1 MSLKSLNNIFKG
13 DKVIWM
19 VFLILCMIS
28 IVEVYSA
35 SSTLS
40 YKGGNYWAPLV
51 KHSGML
57 FIGFILMIVVMNIK
71 CRYFKIAT
79 LPALVG
85 SFLLLIVVLLTGGVT
100 NGASRWI
107 EVMGIQF
114 QPSEFGKGALVLA
127 VAQILSAMQTET
139 GAAKKA
145 FKYILILS
153 AFIILPI
160 SFENLSTALLA
171 SLTVLLMMIVG
182 RVSSK
187 QIGKLL
193 GVGALMVVFA
203 LVLVMVVGH
212 DKEENTTKQNLTEQT
227 ASSEEET
234 ESSYIGKIFHRA
246 DTWKARI
253 NKFLDNKYVAPKD
266 YDLDKDGQVGHANI
280 AIASSNVIGKGPGN
294 SNERDFLSQAFSDF
308 IYAIIIEEMGIG
320 GAIFVAFLYIVIL
333 MRAGKIAS
341 RCENSF
347 PAFLSMGIAFL
358 LVTQA
363 LFNMAVA
370 VGLAPVTGQPLP
382 LISKGGTSTIINC
395 VYIGMLLSIS
405 RFAKKKDRGA
415 PIEVKPIKAQTK

>member
-1 MSLKSLNNIFKG
+1 
-13 DKVIWM
+13 
-19 VFLILCMIS
+19 MIS

-40 YKGGNYWAPLV
+40 YKGGNYWAPLL
-51 KHSGML
+51 KHGGML
-57 FIGFILMIVVMNIK
+57 FIGFIVMIVVMNIK

-79 LPALVG
+79 LPALVL
-85 SFLLLIVVLLTGGVT
+85 SVLMLIGVLLTGGVT

-114 QPSEFGKGALVLA
+114 QPSELGKGALVLA

-145 FKYILILS
+145 FKYILFLS
-153 AFIILPI
+153 AAIIIPI

-171 SLTVLLMMIVG
+171 SLTVLLMMFVG
-182 RVSSK
+182 RVPLK

-193 GVGALMVVFA
+193 GVGALTVVFA
-203 LVLVMVVGH
+203 LALVMAVGT
-212 DKEENTTKQNLTEQT
+212 DEEKNAPKQNLTEQT
-227 ASSEEET
+227 TLVEEET
-234 ESSYIGKIFHRA
+234 EENFIGKLFHRA

-253 NKFLDNKYVAPKD
+253 NRFLNNEYVAPKD
-266 YDLDKDGQVGHANI
+266 YDLDKDGQIGHANI
-280 AIASSNVIGKGPGN
+280 AIASSNILGKGPGN

-308 IYAIIIEEMGIG
+308 IYAIIIEEMGII
-320 GAIFVAFLYIVIL
+320 GAFFVAFLYIVIL
-333 MRAGKIAS
+333 MRSGQIAG

-347 PAFLSMGIAFL
+347 PAFLAMGIAFL

-395 VYIGMLLSIS
+395 LYIGMLLSIS
-405 RFAKKKDRGA
+405 RFAKKRDNDTATVRKVVGA
-415 PIEVKPIKAQTK
+415 

>member
-19 VFLILCMIS
+19 VFFLLCMIS

-40 YKGGNYWAPLV
+40 YKGGNYWAPLL
-51 KHSGML
+51 KHGGML
-57 FIGFILMIVVMNIK
+57 FIGFIVMIVVMNIK

-79 LPALVG
+79 LPALVL
-85 SFLLLIVVLLTGGVT
+85 SVLMLIGVLLTGGVT

-114 QPSEFGKGALVLA
+114 QPSELGKGALVLA
-127 VAQILSAMQTET
+127 VAQILSAMQTEA

-145 FKYILILS
+145 FKYILFLS
-153 AFIILPI
+153 AAIIIPI

-171 SLTVLLMMIVG
+171 SLTVLLMMFVG
-182 RVSSK
+182 RVPLK

-193 GVGALMVVFA
+193 GVGALTVVFA
-203 LVLVMVVGH
+203 LALVMAVGT
-212 DKEENTTKQNLTEQT
+212 DEEKNAPKQTLTEQT
-227 ASSEEET
+227 TLVEEET
-234 ESSYIGKIFHRA
+234 EENFIGKLFHRA

-253 NKFLDNKYVAPKD
+253 NRFLNNEYVAPKD
-266 YDLDKDGQVGHANI
+266 YDLDKDGQIGHANI
-280 AIASSNVIGKGPGN
+280 AIASSNILGKGPGN

-308 IYAIIIEEMGIG
+308 IYAIIIEEIGII
-320 GAIFVAFLYIVIL
+320 GAFFVAFLYIVIL
-333 MRAGKIAS
+333 MRSGQIAG

-347 PAFLSMGIAFL
+347 PAFLAMGIAFL

-395 VYIGMLLSIS
+395 LYIGMLLSIS
-405 RFAKKKDRGA
+405 RFAKKRDNDTATVRKAVGA
-415 PIEVKPIKAQTK
+415 

>member
-1 MSLKSLNNIFKG
+1 
-13 DKVIWM
+13 
-19 VFLILCMIS
+19 MIS

-40 YKGGNYWAPLV
+40 YKGGNYWAPLL
-51 KHSGML
+51 KHGGML
-57 FIGFILMIVVMNIK
+57 FIGFIVMIVVMNIK

-79 LPALVG
+79 LPALVL
-85 SFLLLIVVLLTGGVT
+85 SVLMLIGVLLTGGVT

-114 QPSEFGKGALVLA
+114 QPSELGKGALVLA
-127 VAQILSAMQTET
+127 VAQILSAMQTEA

-145 FKYILILS
+145 FKYILFLS
-153 AFIILPI
+153 AAIIIPI

-171 SLTVLLMMIVG
+171 SLTVLLMMFVG
-182 RVSSK
+182 RVPLK

-193 GVGALMVVFA
+193 GVGALTVVFA
-203 LVLVMVVGH
+203 LALVMAVGT
-212 DKEENTTKQNLTEQT
+212 DEEKNAPKQTLTEQT
-227 ASSEEET
+227 TLVEEET
-234 ESSYIGKIFHRA
+234 EENFIGKLFHRA

-253 NKFLDNKYVAPKD
+253 NRFLNNEYVAPKD
-266 YDLDKDGQVGHANI
+266 YDLDKDGQIGHANI
-280 AIASSNVIGKGPGN
+280 AIASSNILGKGPGN

-308 IYAIIIEEMGIG
+308 IYAIIIEEMGII
-320 GAIFVAFLYIVIL
+320 GAFFVAFLYIVIL
-333 MRAGKIAS
+333 MRSGQIAG

-347 PAFLSMGIAFL
+347 PAFLAMGIAFL

-395 VYIGMLLSIS
+395 LYIGMLLSIS
-405 RFAKKKDRGA
+405 RFAKKRDNDTATVRKTVGA
-415 PIEVKPIKAQTK
+415 

>member
-19 VFLILCMIS
+19 VFFLLCMIS

-40 YKGGNYWAPLV
+40 YKGGNYWAPLL
-51 KHSGML
+51 KHGGML
-57 FIGFILMIVVMNIK
+57 FIGFIVMIVVMNIK

-79 LPALVG
+79 LPALVL
-85 SFLLLIVVLLTGGVT
+85 SVLMLIGVLLTGGVT

-114 QPSEFGKGALVLA
+114 QPSELGKGALVLA
-127 VAQILSAMQTET
+127 VAQILSAMQTEA

-145 FKYILILS
+145 FKYILFLS
-153 AFIILPI
+153 AAIIIPI

-171 SLTVLLMMIVG
+171 SLTVLLMMFVG
-182 RVSSK
+182 RVPLK

-193 GVGALMVVFA
+193 GVGALTVVFA
-203 LVLVMVVGH
+203 LALVMAVGT
-212 DKEENTTKQNLTEQT
+212 DEEKNAPKQTLTEQT
-227 ASSEEET
+227 TLVEEESEENF
-234 ESSYIGKIFHRA
+234 IGKLFHRA

-253 NKFLDNKYVAPKD
+253 NRFLNNEYVAPKD
-266 YDLDKDGQVGHANI
+266 YDLDKDGQIGHANI
-280 AIASSNVIGKGPGN
+280 AIASSNILGKGPGN

-308 IYAIIIEEMGIG
+308 IYAIIIEEMGII
-320 GAIFVAFLYIVIL
+320 GAFFVAFLYIVIL
-333 MRAGKIAS
+333 MRSGQIAG

-347 PAFLSMGIAFL
+347 PAFLAMGIAFL

-395 VYIGMLLSIS
+395 LYIGMLLSIS
-405 RFAKKKDRGA
+405 RFAKKRDNDTATVRKAVGA
-415 PIEVKPIKAQTK
+415 

>member
-19 VFLILCMIS
+19 VFFLLCMIS

-40 YKGGNYWAPLV
+40 YKGGNYWAPLL
-51 KHSGML
+51 KHGGML
-57 FIGFILMIVVMNIK
+57 FIGFIVMIVVMNIK

-79 LPALVG
+79 LPALVL
-85 SFLLLIVVLLTGGVT
+85 SVLMLIGVLLTGGVT

-114 QPSEFGKGALVLA
+114 QPSELGKGALVLA
-127 VAQILSAMQTET
+127 VAQILSAMQTEA

-145 FKYILILS
+145 FKYILFLS
-153 AFIILPI
+153 AAIIIPI

-171 SLTVLLMMIVG
+171 SLTVLLMMFVG
-182 RVSSK
+182 RVPLK

-193 GVGALMVVFA
+193 GVGALTVVFA
-203 LVLVMVVGH
+203 LALVMAVGT
-212 DKEENTTKQNLTEQT
+212 DEEKNAPKQNLTEQT
-227 ASSEEET
+227 TLVEEET
-234 ESSYIGKIFHRA
+234 EENFIGKLFHRA

-253 NKFLDNKYVAPKD
+253 NRFLNKEYVAPKD
-266 YDLDKDGQVGHANI
+266 YDLDKDGQIGHANI
-280 AIASSNVIGKGPGN
+280 AIASSNILGKGPGN

-308 IYAIIIEEMGIG
+308 IYAIIIEEMGII
-320 GAIFVAFLYIVIL
+320 GAFFVAFLYIVIL
-333 MRAGKIAS
+333 MRSGQIAG

-347 PAFLSMGIAFL
+347 PAFLAMGIAFL

-395 VYIGMLLSIS
+395 LYIGMLLSIS
-405 RFAKKKDRGA
+405 RFAKKRDNDTATVRKTVGA
-415 PIEVKPIKAQTK
+415 

>member
-19 VFLILCMIS
+19 VFFLLCMIS

-40 YKGGNYWAPLV
+40 YKGGNYWAPLL
-51 KHSGML
+51 KHGGML
-57 FIGFILMIVVMNIK
+57 FIGFIVMIVVMNIK

-79 LPALVG
+79 LPALVL
-85 SFLLLIVVLLTGGVT
+85 SVLMLIGVLLTGGVT

-114 QPSEFGKGALVLA
+114 QPSELGKGALVLA

-145 FKYILILS
+145 FKYILFLS
-153 AFIILPI
+153 ATIIIPI

-171 SLTVLLMMIVG
+171 SLTVLLMMFVG
-182 RVSSK
+182 RVPLK

-193 GVGALMVVFA
+193 GVGALTVVFA
-203 LVLVMVVGH
+203 LALVMAVGT
-212 DKEENTTKQNLTEQT
+212 DEEKNAPKQNLTEQT
-227 ASSEEET
+227 TLVEEET
-234 ESSYIGKIFHRA
+234 EENFIGKLFHRA

-253 NKFLDNKYVAPKD
+253 NRFLNNEYVAPKD
-266 YDLDKDGQVGHANI
+266 YDLDKDGQIGHANI
-280 AIASSNVIGKGPGN
+280 AIASSNILGKGPGN

-308 IYAIIIEEMGIG
+308 IYAIIIEEMGII
-320 GAIFVAFLYIVIL
+320 GAFFVAFLYIVIL
-333 MRAGKIAS
+333 MRSGQIAG

-347 PAFLSMGIAFL
+347 PAFLAMGIAFL

-395 VYIGMLLSIS
+395 LYIGMLLSIS
-405 RFAKKKDRGA
+405 RFAKKRDSDTATVRKAVGA
-415 PIEVKPIKAQTK
+415 

>member
-19 VFLILCMIS
+19 VFFLLCMIS

-40 YKGGNYWAPLV
+40 YKGGNYWAPLL
-51 KHSGML
+51 KHGGML
-57 FIGFILMIVVMNIK
+57 FIGFIVMIVVMNIK

-79 LPALVG
+79 LPALVL
-85 SFLLLIVVLLTGGVT
+85 SMLMLIGVLLTGGVT

-114 QPSEFGKGALVLA
+114 QPSELGKGALVLA
-127 VAQILSAMQTET
+127 VAQILSAMQTEA

-145 FKYILILS
+145 FKYILFLS
-153 AFIILPI
+153 AAIIIPI

-171 SLTVLLMMIVG
+171 SLTVLLMMFVG
-182 RVSSK
+182 RVPLK

-193 GVGALMVVFA
+193 GVGALTVVFA
-203 LVLVMVVGH
+203 LALVMAVGT
-212 DKEENTTKQNLTEQT
+212 DEEKNAPKQNLTEQT
-227 ASSEEET
+227 TLVEEET
-234 ESSYIGKIFHRA
+234 EENFIGKLFHRA

-253 NKFLDNKYVAPKD
+253 NRFLNNEYVAPKD
-266 YDLDKDGQVGHANI
+266 YDLDKDGQIGHANI
-280 AIASSNVIGKGPGN
+280 AIASSNILGKGPGN

-308 IYAIIIEEMGIG
+308 IYAIIIEEMGII
-320 GAIFVAFLYIVIL
+320 GAFFVAFLYIVIL
-333 MRAGKIAS
+333 MRSGQIAG

-347 PAFLSMGIAFL
+347 PAFLAMGIAFL

-395 VYIGMLLSIS
+395 LYIGMLLSIS
-405 RFAKKKDRGA
+405 RFAKKRDNDTATVRKTVGA
-415 PIEVKPIKAQTK
+415 

>member
-19 VFLILCMIS
+19 VFFLLCMIS

-40 YKGGNYWAPLV
+40 YKGGNYWAPLL
-51 KHSGML
+51 KHGGML
-57 FIGFILMIVVMNIK
+57 FIGFIVMIVVMNIK

-79 LPALVG
+79 LPALVL
-85 SFLLLIVVLLTGGVT
+85 SVLMLIGVLLTGGVT

-114 QPSEFGKGALVLA
+114 QPSELGKGALVLA

-145 FKYILILS
+145 FKYILFLS
-153 AFIILPI
+153 ATIIIPI

-171 SLTVLLMMIVG
+171 SLTVLLMMFVG
-182 RVSSK
+182 RVPLK

-193 GVGALMVVFA
+193 GVGALTVVFA
-203 LVLVMVVGH
+203 LALVMAVGT
-212 DKEENTTKQNLTEQT
+212 DEEKNAPKQNLTEQT
-227 ASSEEET
+227 TLVEEET
-234 ESSYIGKIFHRA
+234 EENFVGKLFHRA

-253 NKFLDNKYVAPKD
+253 NRFLNNEYVAPKD
-266 YDLDKDGQVGHANI
+266 YDLDKDGQIGHANI
-280 AIASSNVIGKGPGN
+280 AIASSNILGKGPGN

-308 IYAIIIEEMGIG
+308 IYAIIIEEMGII
-320 GAIFVAFLYIVIL
+320 GAFFVAFLYIVIL
-333 MRAGKIAS
+333 MRSGQIAG

-347 PAFLSMGIAFL
+347 PAFLAMGIAFL

-395 VYIGMLLSIS
+395 LYIGMLLSIS
-405 RFAKKKDRGA
+405 RFAKKRDNDTATVRKVVGA
-415 PIEVKPIKAQTK
+415 

>member
-19 VFLILCMIS
+19 VFFLLCMIS

-40 YKGGNYWAPLV
+40 YKGGNYWAPLL
-51 KHSGML
+51 KHGGML
-57 FIGFILMIVVMNIK
+57 FIGFIVMIVVMNIK

-79 LPALVG
+79 LPALVL
-85 SFLLLIVVLLTGGVT
+85 SVLMLIGVLLTGGVT

-114 QPSEFGKGALVLA
+114 QPSELGKGALVLA
-127 VAQILSAMQTET
+127 VAQILSAMQTEA

-145 FKYILILS
+145 FKYILFLS
-153 AFIILPI
+153 AAIIIPI

-171 SLTVLLMMIVG
+171 SLTVLLMMFVG
-182 RVSSK
+182 RVPLK

-193 GVGALMVVFA
+193 GVGALTVVFA
-203 LVLVMVVGH
+203 LALVMAVGT
-212 DKEENTTKQNLTEQT
+212 DEEKNAPKQTLTEQT
-227 ASSEEET
+227 TLVEEET
-234 ESSYIGKIFHRA
+234 EENFIGKLFHRA

-253 NKFLDNKYVAPKD
+253 NRFLNNEYVAPKD
-266 YDLDKDGQVGHANI
+266 YDLDKDGQIGHANI
-280 AIASSNVIGKGPGN
+280 AIASSNILGKGPGN

-308 IYAIIIEEMGIG
+308 IYAIIIEEMGII
-320 GAIFVAFLYIVIL
+320 GAFFVAFLYIVIL
-333 MRAGKIAS
+333 MRSGQIAG

-347 PAFLSMGIAFL
+347 PAFLAMGIAFL

-395 VYIGMLLSIS
+395 LYIGMLLSIS
-405 RFAKKKDRGA
+405 RFAKKRDNDMATVKKAVGA
-415 PIEVKPIKAQTK
+415 

>member
-19 VFLILCMIS
+19 VFFLLCMIS

-40 YKGGNYWAPLV
+40 YKGGNYWAPLL
-51 KHSGML
+51 KHGGML
-57 FIGFILMIVVMNIK
+57 FVGFIVMIVVMNIK

-79 LPALVG
+79 LPALVL
-85 SFLLLIVVLLTGGVT
+85 SVLMLIGVLLTGGVT

-114 QPSEFGKGALVLA
+114 QPSELGKGALVLA
-127 VAQILSAMQTET
+127 VAQILSAMQTEA

-145 FKYILILS
+145 FKYILFLS
-153 AFIILPI
+153 AAIIIPI

-171 SLTVLLMMIVG
+171 SLTVLLMMFVG
-182 RVSSK
+182 RVPLK

-193 GVGALMVVFA
+193 GVGALTVVFA
-203 LVLVMVVGH
+203 LALVMAVGT
-212 DKEENTTKQNLTEQT
+212 DEEKNAPKQNLTEQT
-227 ASSEEET
+227 TLVEEET
-234 ESSYIGKIFHRA
+234 EENFVGKLFHRA

-253 NKFLDNKYVAPKD
+253 NRFLNNEYVAPKD
-266 YDLDKDGQVGHANI
+266 YDLDKDGQIGHANI
-280 AIASSNVIGKGPGN
+280 AIASSNILGKGPGN

-308 IYAIIIEEMGIG
+308 IYAIIIEEMGII
-320 GAIFVAFLYIVIL
+320 GAFFVAFLYIVIL
-333 MRAGKIAS
+333 MRSGQIAG

-347 PAFLSMGIAFL
+347 PAFLAMGIAFL

-395 VYIGMLLSIS
+395 LYIGMLLSIS
-405 RFAKKKDRGA
+405 RFAKKRDNDTATVRKAVGA
-415 PIEVKPIKAQTK
+415 

>member
-19 VFLILCMIS
+19 VFFLLCMIS

-40 YKGGNYWAPLV
+40 YKGGNYWAPLL
-51 KHSGML
+51 KHGGML
-57 FIGFILMIVVMNIK
+57 FIGFIVMIVVMNIK

-79 LPALVG
+79 LPALVL
-85 SFLLLIVVLLTGGVT
+85 SVLMLIGVLLTGGVT

-114 QPSEFGKGALVLA
+114 QPSELGKGALVLA
-127 VAQILSAMQTET
+127 VAQILSAMQTEA

-145 FKYILILS
+145 FKYILFLS
-153 AFIILPI
+153 AAIIIPI

-171 SLTVLLMMIVG
+171 SLTVLLMMFVG
-182 RVSSK
+182 RVPLK

-193 GVGALMVVFA
+193 GVGALTVVFA
-203 LVLVMVVGH
+203 LALVMAVGT
-212 DKEENTTKQNLTEQT
+212 DEEKNAPKQNLTEQT
-227 ASSEEET
+227 TLVEEET
-234 ESSYIGKIFHRA
+234 EENFVGKLFHRA

-253 NKFLDNKYVAPKD
+253 NRFLNNEYVAPKD
-266 YDLDKDGQVGHANI
+266 YDLDKDGQIGHANI
-280 AIASSNVIGKGPGN
+280 AIASSNILGKGPGN

-308 IYAIIIEEMGIG
+308 IYAIIIEEMGII
-320 GAIFVAFLYIVIL
+320 GAFFVAFLYIVIL
-333 MRAGKIAS
+333 MRSGQIAG

-347 PAFLSMGIAFL
+347 PAFLAMGIAFL

-395 VYIGMLLSIS
+395 LYIGMLLSIS
-405 RFAKKKDRGA
+405 RFAKKRDNDTATVKKAVGA
-415 PIEVKPIKAQTK
+415 

>member
-19 VFLILCMIS
+19 VFFLLCMIS

-40 YKGGNYWAPLV
+40 YKGGNYWAPLL
-51 KHSGML
+51 KHGGML
-57 FIGFILMIVVMNIK
+57 FIGFIVMIVVMNIK

-79 LPALVG
+79 LPALVL
-85 SFLLLIVVLLTGGVT
+85 SMLMLIGVLLTGGVT

-114 QPSEFGKGALVLA
+114 QPSELGKGALVLA

-145 FKYILILS
+145 FKYILFLS
-153 AFIILPI
+153 AAIIIPI

-171 SLTVLLMMIVG
+171 SLTVLLMMFVG
-182 RVSSK
+182 RVPLK

-193 GVGALMVVFA
+193 GVGALTVVFA
-203 LVLVMVVGH
+203 LALVMAVGT
-212 DKEENTTKQNLTEQT
+212 DEEKNAPKQNLTEQT
-227 ASSEEET
+227 TLVEEET
-234 ESSYIGKIFHRA
+234 EENFVGKLFHRA

-253 NKFLDNKYVAPKD
+253 NRFLNNEYVAPKD
-266 YDLDKDGQVGHANI
+266 YDLDKDGQIGHANI
-280 AIASSNVIGKGPGN
+280 AIASSNILGKGPGN

-308 IYAIIIEEMGIG
+308 IYAIIIEEMGII
-320 GAIFVAFLYIVIL
+320 GAFFVAFLYIVIL
-333 MRAGKIAS
+333 MRSGQIAG

-347 PAFLSMGIAFL
+347 PAFLAMGIAFL

-395 VYIGMLLSIS
+395 LYIGMLLSIS
-405 RFAKKKDRGA
+405 RFAKKRDNDMATVKKAVGA
-415 PIEVKPIKAQTK
+415 

>member
-19 VFLILCMIS
+19 VFFLLCMIS

-40 YKGGNYWAPLV
+40 YKGGNYWAPLL
-51 KHSGML
+51 KHGGML
-57 FIGFILMIVVMNIK
+57 FIGFIVMIVVMNIK

-79 LPALVG
+79 LPALVL
-85 SFLLLIVVLLTGGVT
+85 SVLMLIGVLLTGGVT

-114 QPSEFGKGALVLA
+114 QPSELGKGALVLA
-127 VAQILSAMQTET
+127 VAQILSAMQTEA

-145 FKYILILS
+145 FKYILFLS
-153 AFIILPI
+153 AAIIIPI

-171 SLTVLLMMIVG
+171 SLTVLLMMFVG
-182 RVSSK
+182 RVPLK

-193 GVGALMVVFA
+193 GVGALTVVFA
-203 LVLVMVVGH
+203 LALVMAVGT
-212 DKEENTTKQNLTEQT
+212 DEEKNAPKQTLTEQT
-227 ASSEEET
+227 TLVEEET
-234 ESSYIGKIFHRA
+234 EENFIGKLFHRA

-253 NKFLDNKYVAPKD
+253 NRFLNNEYVAPKD
-266 YDLDKDGQVGHANI
+266 YDLDKDGQIGHANI
-280 AIASSNVIGKGPGN
+280 AIASSNILGKGPGN

-308 IYAIIIEEMGIG
+308 IYAIIIEEMGII
-320 GAIFVAFLYIVIL
+320 GAFFVAFLYIVIL
-333 MRAGKIAS
+333 MRSGQIAG

-347 PAFLSMGIAFL
+347 PAFLAMGIAFL

-382 LISKGGTSTIINC
+382 IISKGGTSTIINC
-395 VYIGMLLSIS
+395 LYIGMLLSIS
-405 RFAKKKDRGA
+405 RFAKKRDNDTATVRKAVGA
-415 PIEVKPIKAQTK
+415 

>member
-19 VFLILCMIS
+19 VFFLLCMIS

-40 YKGGNYWAPLV
+40 YKGGNYWAPLL
-51 KHSGML
+51 KHGGML
-57 FIGFILMIVVMNIK
+57 FIGFIVMIVVMNIK

-79 LPALVG
+79 LPALVL
-85 SFLLLIVVLLTGGVT
+85 SVLMLIGVLLTGGVT

-114 QPSEFGKGALVLA
+114 QPSELGKGALVLA

-145 FKYILILS
+145 FKYILFLS
-153 AFIILPI
+153 AAIIIPI

-171 SLTVLLMMIVG
+171 SLTVLLMMFVG
-182 RVSSK
+182 RVPLK

-193 GVGALMVVFA
+193 GVGALTVVFA
-203 LVLVMVVGH
+203 LALVMAVGT
-212 DKEENTTKQNLTEQT
+212 DEEKNAPKQTLTEQT
-227 ASSEEET
+227 TLVEEESEENF
-234 ESSYIGKIFHRA
+234 IGKLFHRA

-253 NKFLDNKYVAPKD
+253 NRFLNNEYVAPKD
-266 YDLDKDGQVGHANI
+266 YDLDKDGQIGHANI
-280 AIASSNVIGKGPGN
+280 AIASSNILGKGPGN

-308 IYAIIIEEMGIG
+308 IYAIIIEEMGII
-320 GAIFVAFLYIVIL
+320 GAFFVAFLYIVIL
-333 MRAGKIAS
+333 MRSGQIAG

-347 PAFLSMGIAFL
+347 PAFLAMGIAFL

-395 VYIGMLLSIS
+395 LYIGMLLSIS
-405 RFAKKKDRGA
+405 RFAKKRDNDTATVRKAVGA
-415 PIEVKPIKAQTK
+415 

>member
-19 VFLILCMIS
+19 VFFLLCMIS

-40 YKGGNYWAPLV
+40 YKGGNYWAPLL
-51 KHSGML
+51 KHGGML
-57 FIGFILMIVVMNIK
+57 FIGFIVMIVVMNIK

-79 LPALVG
+79 LPALVL
-85 SFLLLIVVLLTGGVT
+85 SVLMLIGVLLTGGVT

-114 QPSEFGKGALVLA
+114 QPSELGKGALVLA
-127 VAQILSAMQTET
+127 VAQILSAMQTEA

-145 FKYILILS
+145 FKYILFLS
-153 AFIILPI
+153 VAIIIPI

-171 SLTVLLMMIVG
+171 SLTVLLMMFVG
-182 RVSSK
+182 RVPLK

-193 GVGALMVVFA
+193 GVGALTVVFA
-203 LVLVMVVGH
+203 LALVMAVGT
-212 DKEENTTKQNLTEQT
+212 DEEKNAPKQNLTEQT
-227 ASSEEET
+227 TLVEEET
-234 ESSYIGKIFHRA
+234 EENFVGKLFHRA

-253 NKFLDNKYVAPKD
+253 NRFLNNEYVAPKD
-266 YDLDKDGQVGHANI
+266 YDLDKDGQIGHANI
-280 AIASSNVIGKGPGN
+280 AIASSNILGKGPGN

-308 IYAIIIEEMGIG
+308 IYAIIIEEMGII
-320 GAIFVAFLYIVIL
+320 GAFFVAFLYIVIL
-333 MRAGKIAS
+333 MRSGQIAG

-347 PAFLSMGIAFL
+347 PAFLAMGIAFL

-395 VYIGMLLSIS
+395 LYIGMLLSIS
-405 RFAKKKDRGA
+405 RFAKKRDNDTATVRKAVGA
-415 PIEVKPIKAQTK
+415 

>member
-19 VFLILCMIS
+19 VFFLLCMIS

-40 YKGGNYWAPLV
+40 YKGGNYWAPLL
-51 KHSGML
+51 KHGGML
-57 FIGFILMIVVMNIK
+57 FIGFIVMIVVMNIK

-79 LPALVG
+79 LPALVL
-85 SFLLLIVVLLTGGVT
+85 SVLMLIGVLLTGGVT

-107 EVMGIQF
+107 EVMCIQF
-114 QPSEFGKGALVLA
+114 QPSELGKGALVLA
-127 VAQILSAMQTET
+127 VAQILSAMQTEA

-145 FKYILILS
+145 FKYILFLS
-153 AFIILPI
+153 AAIIIPI

-171 SLTVLLMMIVG
+171 SLTVLLMMFVG
-182 RVSSK
+182 RVPLK

-193 GVGALMVVFA
+193 GVGALTVVFA
-203 LVLVMVVGH
+203 LALVMAVGT
-212 DKEENTTKQNLTEQT
+212 DEEKNAPKQTLTEQT
-227 ASSEEET
+227 TLVEEET
-234 ESSYIGKIFHRA
+234 EENFIGKLFHRA

-253 NKFLDNKYVAPKD
+253 NRFLNNEYVAPKD
-266 YDLDKDGQVGHANI
+266 YDLDKDGQIGHANI
-280 AIASSNVIGKGPGN
+280 AIASSNILGKGPGN

-308 IYAIIIEEMGIG
+308 IYAIIIEEMGII
-320 GAIFVAFLYIVIL
+320 GAFFVAFLYIVIL
-333 MRAGKIAS
+333 MRSGQIAG

-347 PAFLSMGIAFL
+347 PAFLAMGIAFL

-395 VYIGMLLSIS
+395 LYIGMLLSIS
-405 RFAKKKDRGA
+405 RFAKKRDNDTATVRKAVGA
-415 PIEVKPIKAQTK
+415 

>member
-19 VFLILCMIS
+19 VFFLLCMIS

-40 YKGGNYWAPLV
+40 YKGGNYWAPLL
-51 KHSGML
+51 KHGGML
-57 FIGFILMIVVMNIK
+57 FIGFIVMIVVMNIK

-79 LPALVG
+79 LPALVL
-85 SFLLLIVVLLTGGVT
+85 SVLMLIGVLLTGGVT

-114 QPSEFGKGALVLA
+114 QPSELGKGALVLA

-145 FKYILILS
+145 FKYILFLS
-153 AFIILPI
+153 AAIIIPI

-171 SLTVLLMMIVG
+171 SLTVLLMMFVG
-182 RVSSK
+182 RVPLK

-193 GVGALMVVFA
+193 GVGALTVVFA
-203 LVLVMVVGH
+203 LALVMAVGT
-212 DKEENTTKQNLTEQT
+212 DEEKNAPKQNLTEQT
-227 ASSEEET
+227 TLVEQET
-234 ESSYIGKIFHRA
+234 EENFVGKLFHRA

-253 NKFLDNKYVAPKD
+253 NRFLNNEYVAPKD
-266 YDLDKDGQVGHANI
+266 YDLDKDGQIGHANI
-280 AIASSNVIGKGPGN
+280 AIASSNILGKGPGN

-308 IYAIIIEEMGIG
+308 IYAIIIEEMGII
-320 GAIFVAFLYIVIL
+320 GAFFVAFLYIVIL
-333 MRAGKIAS
+333 MRSGQIAG

-347 PAFLSMGIAFL
+347 PAFLAMGIAFL

-395 VYIGMLLSIS
+395 LYIGMLLSIS
-405 RFAKKKDRGA
+405 RFAKKRDNDTATVRKAVGA
-415 PIEVKPIKAQTK
+415 

>member
-19 VFLILCMIS
+19 VFFLLCMIS

-40 YKGGNYWAPLV
+40 YKGGNYWAPLL
-51 KHSGML
+51 KHGGML
-57 FIGFILMIVVMNIK
+57 FIGFIIMIVVMNIK

-79 LPALVG
+79 LPALVL
-85 SFLLLIVVLLTGGVT
+85 SVLMLIGVLLTGGVT

-114 QPSEFGKGALVLA
+114 QPSELGKGALVLA

-145 FKYILILS
+145 FKYILFLS
-153 AFIILPI
+153 AAIIIPI

-171 SLTVLLMMIVG
+171 SLTVLLMMFVG
-182 RVSSK
+182 RVPLK

-193 GVGALMVVFA
+193 GVGALTVVFA
-203 LVLVMVVGH
+203 LALVMAVGS
-212 DKEENTTKQNLTEQT
+212 DEEKNAPKQNLTEQT
-227 ASSEEET
+227 TLVEEET
-234 ESSYIGKIFHRA
+234 EENFIGKLFHRA

-253 NKFLDNKYVAPKD
+253 NRFLNNEYVAPKD
-266 YDLDKDGQVGHANI
+266 YDLDKDGQIGHANI
-280 AIASSNVIGKGPGN
+280 AIASSNILGKGPGN

-308 IYAIIIEEMGIG
+308 IYAIIIEEMGII
-320 GAIFVAFLYIVIL
+320 GAFFVAFLYIVIL
-333 MRAGKIAS
+333 MRSGQIAG

-347 PAFLSMGIAFL
+347 PAFLAMGIAFL

-395 VYIGMLLSIS
+395 LYIGMLLSIS
-405 RFAKKKDRGA
+405 RFAKKRDNDTATVRKTVGA
-415 PIEVKPIKAQTK
+415 

>member
-19 VFLILCMIS
+19 VFFLLCMIS

-40 YKGGNYWAPLV
+40 YKGGNYWTPLL
-51 KHSGML
+51 KHGGML
-57 FIGFILMIVVMNIK
+57 FIGFIVMIVVMNIK

-79 LPALVG
+79 LPALVL
-85 SFLLLIVVLLTGGVT
+85 SVLMLIGVLLTGGVT

-114 QPSEFGKGALVLA
+114 QPSELGKGALVLA
-127 VAQILSAMQTET
+127 VAQILSAMQTEA

-145 FKYILILS
+145 FKYILFLS
-153 AFIILPI
+153 AAIIIPI

-171 SLTVLLMMIVG
+171 SLTVLLMMFVG
-182 RVSSK
+182 RVPLK

-193 GVGALMVVFA
+193 GVGALTVVFA
-203 LVLVMVVGH
+203 LALVMAVGT
-212 DKEENTTKQNLTEQT
+212 DEEKNAPKQTLTEQT
-227 ASSEEET
+227 TLVEEET
-234 ESSYIGKIFHRA
+234 EENFIGKLFHRA

-253 NKFLDNKYVAPKD
+253 NRFLNNEYVAPKD
-266 YDLDKDGQVGHANI
+266 YDLDKDGQIGHANI
-280 AIASSNVIGKGPGN
+280 AIASSNILGKGPGN

-308 IYAIIIEEMGIG
+308 IYAIIIEEMGII
-320 GAIFVAFLYIVIL
+320 GAFFVAFLYIVIL
-333 MRAGKIAS
+333 MRSGQIAG

-347 PAFLSMGIAFL
+347 PAFLAMGIAFL

-395 VYIGMLLSIS
+395 LYIGMLLSIS
-405 RFAKKKDRGA
+405 RFAKKRDNDTATVRKTVGA
-415 PIEVKPIKAQTK
+415 

>member
-19 VFLILCMIS
+19 VFFILCMIS

-40 YKGGNYWAPLV
+40 YKGGNYWAPLL
-51 KHSGML
+51 KHGGML
-57 FIGFILMIVVMNIK
+57 FIGFIVMIVVMNIK

-79 LPALVG
+79 LPALVL
-85 SFLLLIVVLLTGGVT
+85 SVLMLIGVLLTGGVT

-114 QPSEFGKGALVLA
+114 QPSELGKGALVLA

-145 FKYILILS
+145 FKYILFLS
-153 AFIILPI
+153 AAIIIPI

-171 SLTVLLMMIVG
+171 SLTVLLMMFVG
-182 RVSSK
+182 RVPLK

-193 GVGALMVVFA
+193 GVGALTVVFA
-203 LVLVMVVGH
+203 LALVMAVGT
-212 DKEENTTKQNLTEQT
+212 DEEKNAPKQNLTEQT
-227 ASSEEET
+227 TLVEEET
-234 ESSYIGKIFHRA
+234 EENFIGKLFHRA

-253 NKFLDNKYVAPKD
+253 NRFLNNEYVAPKD
-266 YDLDKDGQVGHANI
+266 YDLDKDGQIGHANI
-280 AIASSNVIGKGPGN
+280 AIASSNILGKGPGN

-308 IYAIIIEEMGIG
+308 IYAIIIEEMGII
-320 GAIFVAFLYIVIL
+320 GAFFVAFLYIVIL
-333 MRAGKIAS
+333 MRSGQIAG

-347 PAFLSMGIAFL
+347 PAFLAMGIAFL

-395 VYIGMLLSIS
+395 LYIGMLLSIS
-405 RFAKKKDRGA
+405 RFAKKRDNDTATVRKTVGA
-415 PIEVKPIKAQTK
+415 

>member
-19 VFLILCMIS
+19 VFFLLCMIS

-40 YKGGNYWAPLV
+40 YKGGNYWAPLL
-51 KHSGML
+51 KHGGML
-57 FIGFILMIVVMNIK
+57 FIGFIVMIVVMNIK

-79 LPALVG
+79 LPALVL
-85 SFLLLIVVLLTGGVT
+85 SVLMLIGVLLTGGVT

-114 QPSEFGKGALVLA
+114 QPSELGKGALVLA

-145 FKYILILS
+145 FKYILFLS
-153 AFIILPI
+153 AAIIIPI

-171 SLTVLLMMIVG
+171 SLTVLLMMFVG
-182 RVSSK
+182 RVPLK

-193 GVGALMVVFA
+193 GVGALTVVFA
-203 LVLVMVVGH
+203 LVLVMAVGT
-212 DKEENTTKQNLTEQT
+212 DEEKNAPKQNLTEQT
-227 ASSEEET
+227 TLVEEET
-234 ESSYIGKIFHRA
+234 EENFVGKLFHRA

-253 NKFLDNKYVAPKD
+253 NRFLNNEYVAPKD
-266 YDLDKDGQVGHANI
+266 YDLDKDGQIGHANI
-280 AIASSNVIGKGPGN
+280 AIASSNILGKGPGN

-308 IYAIIIEEMGIG
+308 IYAIIIEEMGII
-320 GAIFVAFLYIVIL
+320 GAFFVAFLYIVIL
-333 MRAGKIAS
+333 MRSGQIAG

-347 PAFLSMGIAFL
+347 PAFLAMGIAFL

-395 VYIGMLLSIS
+395 LYIGMLLSIS
-405 RFAKKKDRGA
+405 RFAKKRDNDTATVRKAVGA
-415 PIEVKPIKAQTK
+415 

>member
-19 VFLILCMIS
+19 VFFLLCMIS

-40 YKGGNYWAPLV
+40 YKGGNYWAPLL
-51 KHSGML
+51 KHGGML
-57 FIGFILMIVVMNIK
+57 FIGFIVMIVVMNIK

-79 LPALVG
+79 LPALVL
-85 SFLLLIVVLLTGGVT
+85 SVLMLIGVLLTGGVT

-114 QPSEFGKGALVLA
+114 QPSELGKGALVLA
-127 VAQILSAMQTET
+127 VAQILSAMQTEA

-145 FKYILILS
+145 FKYILFLS
-153 AFIILPI
+153 AAIIIPI

-171 SLTVLLMMIVG
+171 SLTVLLMMFVG
-182 RVSSK
+182 RVPLK

-193 GVGALMVVFA
+193 GVGALTVVLALA
-203 LVLVMVVGH
+203 LVMAVGT
-212 DKEENTTKQNLTEQT
+212 DEEKNAPKQTLTEQT
-227 ASSEEET
+227 TLVEEET
-234 ESSYIGKIFHRA
+234 EENFIGKLFHRA

-253 NKFLDNKYVAPKD
+253 NRFLNNEYVAPKD
-266 YDLDKDGQVGHANI
+266 YDLDKDGQIGHANI
-280 AIASSNVIGKGPGN
+280 AIASSNILGKGPGN

-308 IYAIIIEEMGIG
+308 IYAIIIEEMGII
-320 GAIFVAFLYIVIL
+320 GAFFVAFLYIVIL
-333 MRAGKIAS
+333 MRSGQIAG

-347 PAFLSMGIAFL
+347 PAFLAMGIAFL

-395 VYIGMLLSIS
+395 LYIGMLLSIS
-405 RFAKKKDRGA
+405 RFAKKRDNDTATVRKAVGA
-415 PIEVKPIKAQTK
+415 

>member
-19 VFLILCMIS
+19 VFFLLCMIS

-40 YKGGNYWAPLV
+40 YKGGNYWAPLL
-51 KHSGML
+51 KHGGML
-57 FIGFILMIVVMNIK
+57 FIGFIVMIVVMNIK

-79 LPALVG
+79 LPALVL
-85 SFLLLIVVLLTGGVT
+85 SVLVLIGVLLTGGVT

-114 QPSEFGKGALVLA
+114 QPSELGKGALVLA
-127 VAQILSAMQTET
+127 VAQILSAMQTEA

-145 FKYILILS
+145 FKYILFLS
-153 AFIILPI
+153 AAIIIPI

-171 SLTVLLMMIVG
+171 SLTVLLMMFVG
-182 RVSSK
+182 RVPLK

-193 GVGALMVVFA
+193 GVGALTVVFA
-203 LVLVMVVGH
+203 LALVMAVGT
-212 DKEENTTKQNLTEQT
+212 DEEKNAPKQNLTEQT
-227 ASSEEET
+227 TLVEEET
-234 ESSYIGKIFHRA
+234 EENFVGKLFHRA

-253 NKFLDNKYVAPKD
+253 NRFLNNEYVAPKD
-266 YDLDKDGQVGHANI
+266 YDLDKDGQIGHANI
-280 AIASSNVIGKGPGN
+280 AIASSNILGKGPGN

-308 IYAIIIEEMGIG
+308 IYAIIIEEMGII
-320 GAIFVAFLYIVIL
+320 GAFFVAFLYIVIL
-333 MRAGKIAS
+333 MRSGQIAG

-347 PAFLSMGIAFL
+347 PAFLAMGIAFL

-395 VYIGMLLSIS
+395 LYIGMLLSIS
-405 RFAKKKDRGA
+405 RFAKKRDNDTATVRKAVGA
-415 PIEVKPIKAQTK
+415 

>member
-19 VFLILCMIS
+19 VFFLLCMIS

-40 YKGGNYWAPLV
+40 YKGGNYWAPLL
-51 KHSGML
+51 KHGGML
-57 FIGFILMIVVMNIK
+57 FIGFIVMIVVMNIK

-79 LPALVG
+79 LPALVL
-85 SFLLLIVVLLTGGVT
+85 SVLMLIGVLLTGGVT

-114 QPSEFGKGALVLA
+114 QPSELGKGALVLA
-127 VAQILSAMQTET
+127 VAQILSAMQTEA

-145 FKYILILS
+145 FKYILFLS
-153 AFIILPI
+153 TAIIIPI

-171 SLTVLLMMIVG
+171 SLTVLLMMFVG
-182 RVSSK
+182 RVPLK

-193 GVGALMVVFA
+193 GVGALTVVFA
-203 LVLVMVVGH
+203 LALVMAVGT
-212 DKEENTTKQNLTEQT
+212 DEEKNAPKQNLTEQT
-227 ASSEEET
+227 TLVEEET
-234 ESSYIGKIFHRA
+234 EENFIGKLFHRA

-253 NKFLDNKYVAPKD
+253 NRFLNNEYVAPKD
-266 YDLDKDGQVGHANI
+266 YDLDKDGQIGHANI
-280 AIASSNVIGKGPGN
+280 AIASSNILGKGPGN

-308 IYAIIIEEMGIG
+308 IYAIIIEEMGII
-320 GAIFVAFLYIVIL
+320 GAFFVAFLYIVIL
-333 MRAGKIAS
+333 MRSGQIAG

-347 PAFLSMGIAFL
+347 PAFLAMGIAFL

-395 VYIGMLLSIS
+395 LYIGMLLSIS
-405 RFAKKKDRGA
+405 RFAKKRDNDTATVRKAVGA
-415 PIEVKPIKAQTK
+415 

>member
-19 VFLILCMIS
+19 VFFLLCMIS

-40 YKGGNYWAPLV
+40 YKGGNYWAPLL
-51 KHSGML
+51 KHGGML
-57 FIGFILMIVVMNIK
+57 FIGFIVMIVVMNIK

-79 LPALVG
+79 LPALVL
-85 SFLLLIVVLLTGGVT
+85 SVLMLIGVLLTGGVT

-114 QPSEFGKGALVLA
+114 QPSELGKGALVLA
-127 VAQILSAMQTET
+127 VAQILSAMQTEA

-145 FKYILILS
+145 FKYILFLS
-153 AFIILPI
+153 AAIIIPI

-171 SLTVLLMMIVG
+171 SLTVLLMMFVG
-182 RVSSK
+182 RVPLK

-193 GVGALMVVFA
+193 GVGALTVVFA
-203 LVLVMVVGH
+203 LALVMAVGT
-212 DKEENTTKQNLTEQT
+212 DEEKNAPKQNLTEQT
-227 ASSEEET
+227 TLVEEET
-234 ESSYIGKIFHRA
+234 EENFVGKLFHRA

-253 NKFLDNKYVAPKD
+253 NRFLNNEYVAPKD
-266 YDLDKDGQVGHANI
+266 YDLDKDGQIGHANI
-280 AIASSNVIGKGPGN
+280 AIASSNILGKGPGN

-308 IYAIIIEEMGIG
+308 IYAIIIEEMGII
-320 GAIFVAFLYIVIL
+320 GAFFVAFLYIVIL
-333 MRAGKIAS
+333 MRSGQIAG

-347 PAFLSMGIAFL
+347 PAFLAMGIAFL

-395 VYIGMLLSIS
+395 LYIGMLLSIS
-405 RFAKKKDRGA
+405 RFAKKRDNDTATVRKAVGA
-415 PIEVKPIKAQTK
+415 

>member
-19 VFLILCMIS
+19 VFFLLCMIS

-40 YKGGNYWAPLV
+40 YKGGNYWAPLL
-51 KHSGML
+51 KHGGML
-57 FIGFILMIVVMNIK
+57 FIGFIVMIVVMNIK

-79 LPALVG
+79 LPALVL
-85 SFLLLIVVLLTGGVT
+85 SVLMLIGVLLTGGVT

-114 QPSEFGKGALVLA
+114 QPSELGKGALVLA
-127 VAQILSAMQTET
+127 VAQILSAMQTEA

-145 FKYILILS
+145 FKYILFLS
-153 AFIILPI
+153 TAIIIPI

-171 SLTVLLMMIVG
+171 SLTVLLMMFVG
-182 RVSSK
+182 RVPLK

-193 GVGALMVVFA
+193 GVGALTVVFA
-203 LVLVMVVGH
+203 LALVMAVGT
-212 DKEENTTKQNLTEQT
+212 DEEKNAPKQNLTEQT
-227 ASSEEET
+227 TLVEEET
-234 ESSYIGKIFHRA
+234 EENFVGKLFHRA

-253 NKFLDNKYVAPKD
+253 NRFLNNEYVAPKD
-266 YDLDKDGQVGHANI
+266 YDLDKDGQIGHANI
-280 AIASSNVIGKGPGN
+280 AIASSNILGKGPGN

-308 IYAIIIEEMGIG
+308 IYAIIIEEMGII
-320 GAIFVAFLYIVIL
+320 GAFFVAFLYIVIL
-333 MRAGKIAS
+333 MRSGQIAG

-347 PAFLSMGIAFL
+347 PAFLAMGIAFL

-395 VYIGMLLSIS
+395 LYIGMLLSIS
-405 RFAKKKDRGA
+405 RFAKKRDNDTATVRKAVGA
-415 PIEVKPIKAQTK
+415 

>member
-19 VFLILCMIS
+19 VFFLLCMIS

-40 YKGGNYWAPLV
+40 YKGGNYWAPLL
-51 KHSGML
+51 KHGGML
-57 FIGFILMIVVMNIK
+57 FIGFIVMIVVMNIK

-79 LPALVG
+79 LPALVL
-85 SFLLLIVVLLTGGVT
+85 SVLMLIGVLLTGGVT

-114 QPSEFGKGALVLA
+114 QPSELGKGALVLA
-127 VAQILSAMQTET
+127 VAQILSAMQTEA

-145 FKYILILS
+145 FKYILFLS
-153 AFIILPI
+153 AAIIIPI

-171 SLTVLLMMIVG
+171 SLTVLLMMFVG
-182 RVSSK
+182 RVPLK

-193 GVGALMVVFA
+193 GVGALTVVFA
-203 LVLVMVVGH
+203 LALVMAVGT
-212 DKEENTTKQNLTEQT
+212 DEEKNAPKQNLTEQT
-227 ASSEEET
+227 TLVEEET
-234 ESSYIGKIFHRA
+234 EENFIGKLFHRA

-253 NKFLDNKYVAPKD
+253 NRFLNNEYVAPKD
-266 YDLDKDGQVGHANI
+266 YDLDKDGQIGHANI
-280 AIASSNVIGKGPGN
+280 AIASSNILGKGPGN

-308 IYAIIIEEMGIG
+308 IYAIIIEEMGII
-320 GAIFVAFLYIVIL
+320 GAFFVAFLYIVIL
-333 MRAGKIAS
+333 MRSGQIAG

-347 PAFLSMGIAFL
+347 PAFLAMGIAFL

-395 VYIGMLLSIS
+395 LYIGMLLSIS
-405 RFAKKKDRGA
+405 RFAKKRDNDTATVRKAVGA
-415 PIEVKPIKAQTK
+415 

>member
-19 VFLILCMIS
+19 VFFLLCMIS

-40 YKGGNYWAPLV
+40 YKGGNYWAPLL
-51 KHSGML
+51 KHGGML
-57 FIGFILMIVVMNIK
+57 FIGFIVMIVVMNIK

-79 LPALVG
+79 LPALVL
-85 SFLLLIVVLLTGGVT
+85 SVLMLIGVLLTGGVT

-114 QPSEFGKGALVLA
+114 QPSELGKGALVLA
-127 VAQILSAMQTET
+127 VAQILSAMQTEA

-145 FKYILILS
+145 FKYILFLS
-153 AFIILPI
+153 AAIIIPI

-171 SLTVLLMMIVG
+171 SLTVLLMMFVG
-182 RVSSK
+182 RVPLK

-193 GVGALMVVFA
+193 GVGALTVVFA
-203 LVLVMVVGH
+203 LALVMAVGT
-212 DKEENTTKQNLTEQT
+212 DEEKNAPKQNLTEQT
-227 ASSEEET
+227 TLVEEET
-234 ESSYIGKIFHRA
+234 EENFVGKLFHRA
-246 DTWKARI
+246 DTWKARF
-253 NKFLDNKYVAPKD
+253 NRFLNNEYVAPKD
-266 YDLDKDGQVGHANI
+266 YDLDKDGQIGHANI
-280 AIASSNVIGKGPGN
+280 AIASSNILGKGPGN

-308 IYAIIIEEMGIG
+308 IYAIIIEEMGII
-320 GAIFVAFLYIVIL
+320 GAFFVAFLYIVIL
-333 MRAGKIAS
+333 MRSGQIAG

-347 PAFLSMGIAFL
+347 PAFLAMGIAFL

-395 VYIGMLLSIS
+395 LYIGMLLSIS
-405 RFAKKKDRGA
+405 RFAKKRDNDTATVRKTVGA
-415 PIEVKPIKAQTK
+415 

>member
-19 VFLILCMIS
+19 VFFLLCMIS

-40 YKGGNYWAPLV
+40 YKGGNYWAPLL
-51 KHSGML
+51 KHGGML
-57 FIGFILMIVVMNIK
+57 FIGFIVMIVVMNIK

-79 LPALVG
+79 LPALVL
-85 SFLLLIVVLLTGGVT
+85 SVLMLIGVLLTGGVT

-114 QPSEFGKGALVLA
+114 QPSELGKGALVLA
-127 VAQILSAMQTET
+127 VAQILSAMQTEA

-145 FKYILILS
+145 FKYILFLS
-153 AFIILPI
+153 AAIIIPI

-171 SLTVLLMMIVG
+171 SLTVLLMMFVG
-182 RVSSK
+182 RVPLK

-193 GVGALMVVFA
+193 GVGALTVVFA
-203 LVLVMVVGH
+203 LALVMAVGT
-212 DKEENTTKQNLTEQT
+212 DEEKNAPKQNLTEQT
-227 ASSEEET
+227 TLVEEET
-234 ESSYIGKIFHRA
+234 EENFIGKLFHRA

-253 NKFLDNKYVAPKD
+253 NRFLNNEYVAPKD
-266 YDLDKDGQVGHANI
+266 YDLDKDGQIGHANI
-280 AIASSNVIGKGPGN
+280 AIASSNILGKGPGN

-308 IYAIIIEEMGIG
+308 IYAIIIEEMGII
-320 GAIFVAFLYIVIL
+320 GAFFVAFLYIVIL
-333 MRAGKIAS
+333 MRSGQIAG

-347 PAFLSMGIAFL
+347 PAFLAMGIAFL

-395 VYIGMLLSIS
+395 LYIGMLLSIS
-405 RFAKKKDRGA
+405 RFAKKRDNDTTTVRKAVGA
-415 PIEVKPIKAQTK
+415 

>member
-19 VFLILCMIS
+19 VFFLLCMIS

-40 YKGGNYWAPLV
+40 YKGGNYWAPLL
-51 KHSGML
+51 KHGGML
-57 FIGFILMIVVMNIK
+57 FIGFIVMIVVMNIK

-79 LPALVG
+79 LPALVL
-85 SFLLLIVVLLTGGVT
+85 SVLMLIGVLLTGGVT

-114 QPSEFGKGALVLA
+114 QPSELGKGALVLA
-127 VAQILSAMQTET
+127 VAQILSAMQTEA

-145 FKYILILS
+145 FKYILFLS
-153 AFIILPI
+153 AAIIIPI

-171 SLTVLLMMIVG
+171 SLTVLLMMFVG
-182 RVSSK
+182 RVPLK

-193 GVGALMVVFA
+193 GVGALTVVFA
-203 LVLVMVVGH
+203 LALVMAVGT
-212 DKEENTTKQNLTEQT
+212 DEEKNAPKQTLTEQT
-227 ASSEEET
+227 TLVEEET
-234 ESSYIGKIFHRA
+234 EENFVGKLFHRA

-253 NKFLDNKYVAPKD
+253 NRFLNNEYVAPKD
-266 YDLDKDGQVGHANI
+266 YDLDKDGQIGHANI
-280 AIASSNVIGKGPGN
+280 AIASSNILGKGPGN

-308 IYAIIIEEMGIG
+308 IYAIIIEEMGII
-320 GAIFVAFLYIVIL
+320 GAFFVAFLYIVIL
-333 MRAGKIAS
+333 MRSGQIAG

-347 PAFLSMGIAFL
+347 PAFLAMGIAFL

-395 VYIGMLLSIS
+395 LYIGMLLSIS
-405 RFAKKKDRGA
+405 RFAKKRDNDTATVRKTVGA
-415 PIEVKPIKAQTK
+415 

>member
-19 VFLILCMIS
+19 VFFLLCMIS

-40 YKGGNYWAPLV
+40 YKGGNYWAPLL
-51 KHSGML
+51 KHGGML
-57 FIGFILMIVVMNIK
+57 FIGFIVMIVVMNIK

-79 LPALVG
+79 LPALVL
-85 SFLLLIVVLLTGGVT
+85 SVLMLIGVLLTGGVT

-114 QPSEFGKGALVLA
+114 QPSELGKGALVLA
-127 VAQILSAMQTET
+127 VAQILSAMQTEA

-145 FKYILILS
+145 FKYILFLS
-153 AFIILPI
+153 AAIIIPI

-171 SLTVLLMMIVG
+171 SLTVLLMMFVG
-182 RVSSK
+182 RVPLK

-193 GVGALMVVFA
+193 GVGALTVVFA
-203 LVLVMVVGH
+203 LALVMAVGT
-212 DKEENTTKQNLTEQT
+212 DEEKNAPKQNLTEQT
-227 ASSEEET
+227 TLVEEET
-234 ESSYIGKIFHRA
+234 EENFVGKLFHRA

-253 NKFLDNKYVAPKD
+253 NRFLNNEYVAPKD
-266 YDLDKDGQVGHANI
+266 YDLDKDGQIGHANI
-280 AIASSNVIGKGPGN
+280 AIASSNILGKGPGN

-308 IYAIIIEEMGIG
+308 IYAIIIEEMGII
-320 GAIFVAFLYIVIL
+320 GAFFVAFLYIVIL
-333 MRAGKIAS
+333 MRSGQIAG

-347 PAFLSMGIAFL
+347 PAFLAMGIAFL

-395 VYIGMLLSIS
+395 LYIGMLLSIS
-405 RFAKKKDRGA
+405 RFAKKRDSDTATVRKAVGA
-415 PIEVKPIKAQTK
+415 

>member
-19 VFLILCMIS
+19 VFFLLCMIS

-40 YKGGNYWAPLV
+40 YKGGNYWAPLL
-51 KHSGML
+51 KHGGML
-57 FIGFILMIVVMNIK
+57 FIGFIVMIVVMNIK

-79 LPALVG
+79 LPALVL
-85 SFLLLIVVLLTGGVT
+85 SVLMLIGVLLTGGVT

-114 QPSEFGKGALVLA
+114 QPSELGKGALVLA
-127 VAQILSAMQTET
+127 VAQILSAMQTEA

-145 FKYILILS
+145 FKYILFLS
-153 AFIILPI
+153 AAIIIPI

-171 SLTVLLMMIVG
+171 SLTVLLMMFVG
-182 RVSSK
+182 RVPLK

-193 GVGALMVVFA
+193 GVGALTVVFA
-203 LVLVMVVGH
+203 LALVMAVGT
-212 DKEENTTKQNLTEQT
+212 DEEKNAPKQNLTEQT
-227 ASSEEET
+227 TLVEEET
-234 ESSYIGKIFHRA
+234 EENFIGKLFHRA

-253 NKFLDNKYVAPKD
+253 NRFLNDEYVAPKD
-266 YDLDKDGQVGHANI
+266 YDLDKDGQIGHANI
-280 AIASSNVIGKGPGN
+280 AIASSNILGKGPGN

-308 IYAIIIEEMGIG
+308 IYAIIIEEMGII
-320 GAIFVAFLYIVIL
+320 GAFFVAFLYIVIL
-333 MRAGKIAS
+333 MRSGQIAG

-347 PAFLSMGIAFL
+347 PAFLAMGIAFL

-395 VYIGMLLSIS
+395 LYIGMLLSIS
-405 RFAKKKDRGA
+405 RFAKKRDNDTATVRKAVGA
-415 PIEVKPIKAQTK
+415 

>member
-19 VFLILCMIS
+19 VFFLLCMIS

-40 YKGGNYWAPLV
+40 YKGGNYWAPLL
-51 KHSGML
+51 KHGGML
-57 FIGFILMIVVMNIK
+57 FIGFIVMIVVMNIK

-79 LPALVG
+79 LPALVL
-85 SFLLLIVVLLTGGVT
+85 SVLMLIGVLLTGGVT

-114 QPSEFGKGALVLA
+114 QPSELGKGALVLA
-127 VAQILSAMQTET
+127 VAQILSAMQTEA

-145 FKYILILS
+145 FKYILFLS
-153 AFIILPI
+153 AAIIIPI

-171 SLTVLLMMIVG
+171 SLTVLLMMFVG
-182 RVSSK
+182 RVPLK

-193 GVGALMVVFA
+193 GVGALTVVFA
-203 LVLVMVVGH
+203 LALVMAVGT
-212 DKEENTTKQNLTEQT
+212 DEEKNAPKQTLTEQT
-227 ASSEEET
+227 TLVEEESEENF
-234 ESSYIGKIFHRA
+234 IGKLFHRA

-253 NKFLDNKYVAPKD
+253 NRFLNNEYVAPKD
-266 YDLDKDGQVGHANI
+266 YDLDKDGQIGHANI
-280 AIASSNVIGKGPGN
+280 AIASSNILGKGPGN

-308 IYAIIIEEMGIG
+308 IYAIIIEEMGII
-320 GAIFVAFLYIVIL
+320 GAFFVAFLYIVIL
-333 MRAGKIAS
+333 MRSGQIAG

-347 PAFLSMGIAFL
+347 PAFLAMGIAFL

-395 VYIGMLLSIS
+395 LYIGMLLSIS
-405 RFAKKKDRGA
+405 RFAKKRDNDTATVRKTVGA
-415 PIEVKPIKAQTK
+415 

>member
-19 VFLILCMIS
+19 VFFLLCMIS

-40 YKGGNYWAPLV
+40 YKGGNYWAPLL
-51 KHSGML
+51 KHGGML
-57 FIGFILMIVVMNIK
+57 FIGFIVMIVVMNIK

-79 LPALVG
+79 LPALVL
-85 SFLLLIVVLLTGGVT
+85 SVLMLIGVLLTGGVT

-114 QPSEFGKGALVLA
+114 QPSELGKGALVLA

-145 FKYILILS
+145 FKYILFLS
-153 AFIILPI
+153 AAIIIPI

-171 SLTVLLMMIVG
+171 SLTVLLMMFVG
-182 RVSSK
+182 RVPLK

-193 GVGALMVVFA
+193 GVGALTVVFV
-203 LVLVMVVGH
+203 LVLVMAVGT
-212 DKEENTTKQNLTEQT
+212 DEEKNAPKQNLTEQT
-227 ASSEEET
+227 TLVEEET
-234 ESSYIGKIFHRA
+234 EENFVGKLFHRA

-253 NKFLDNKYVAPKD
+253 NRFLNNEYVAPKD
-266 YDLDKDGQVGHANI
+266 YDLDKDGQIGHANI
-280 AIASSNVIGKGPGN
+280 AIASSNILGKGPGN

-308 IYAIIIEEMGIG
+308 IYAIIIEEMGII
-320 GAIFVAFLYIVIL
+320 GAFFVAFLYIVIL
-333 MRAGKIAS
+333 MRSGQIAG

-347 PAFLSMGIAFL
+347 PAFLAMGIAFL

-395 VYIGMLLSIS
+395 LYIGMLLSIS
-405 RFAKKKDRGA
+405 RFAKKRDNDTATVRKAVGA
-415 PIEVKPIKAQTK
+415 

>member
-1 MSLKSLNNIFKG
+1 MNLKSLNNIFKG

-19 VFLILCMIS
+19 VFFILCMVS

-40 YKGGNYWAPLV
+40 YKGGNYWAPLL
-51 KHSGML
+51 KHVGML
-57 FIGFILMIVVMNIK
+57 VLGFFTMILVMNTK

-79 LPALVG
+79 LPALG
-85 SFLLLIVVLLTGGVT
+85 FSFFLLIVVWLTGGVT

-107 EVMGIQF
+107 EIMGIQF
-114 QPSEFGKGALVLA
+114 QPSELGKGALVLA
-127 VAQILSAMQTET
+127 VAQILSAMQTEN
-139 GAAKKA
+139 GAARKA

-153 AFIILPI
+153 AIIIIPI
-160 SFENLSTALLA
+160 SFENLSTAMLA
-171 SLTVLLMMIVG
+171 ALTVLLMMFVG
-182 RVSSK
+182 RVPLK

-193 GVGALMVVFA
+193 GVGALLLVFA
-203 LVLVMVVGH
+203 LVLVMAVGT
-212 DKEENTTKQNLTEQT
+212 DKEDNPPKQNLTEQT
-227 ASSEEET
+227 IDTEENTDASFFA
-234 ESSYIGKIFHRA
+234 KLFHRA

-280 AIASSNVIGKGPGN
+280 AIASSNIVGKGPGN

-308 IYAIIIEEMGIG
+308 IYAIIIEEMGII
-320 GAIFVAFLYIVIL
+320 GAVFVAFLYIVIL

-347 PAFLSMGIAFL
+347 PAFLAMGIAFL

-405 RFAKKKDRGA
+405 RFAKKRNND
-415 PIEVKPIKAQTK
+415 ITVQTVSTDE

>member
-19 VFLILCMIS
+19 VFFLLCMIS

-40 YKGGNYWAPLV
+40 YKGGNYWAPLL
-51 KHSGML
+51 KHGGML
-57 FIGFILMIVVMNIK
+57 FIGFIVMIVVMNIK

-79 LPALVG
+79 LPALVL
-85 SFLLLIVVLLTGGVT
+85 SVLMLIGVLLTGGVT

-114 QPSEFGKGALVLA
+114 QPSELGKGALVLA
-127 VAQILSAMQTET
+127 VAQILSAMQTEA

-145 FKYILILS
+145 FKYILFLS
-153 AFIILPI
+153 AAIIIPI

-171 SLTVLLMMIVG
+171 SLTVLLMMFVG
-182 RVSSK
+182 RVPLK

-193 GVGALMVVFA
+193 GVGALTVVFA
-203 LVLVMVVGH
+203 LALVMAVGT
-212 DKEENTTKQNLTEQT
+212 DEEKNAPKQTLTEQT
-227 ASSEEET
+227 TLVEEET
-234 ESSYIGKIFHRA
+234 EENFIGKLFHRA

-253 NKFLDNKYVAPKD
+253 NRFLNNEYVAPKD
-266 YDLDKDGQVGHANI
+266 YDLDKDGQIGHANI
-280 AIASSNVIGKGPGN
+280 AIASSNILGKGPGN

-308 IYAIIIEEMGIG
+308 IYAIIIEEMGII
-320 GAIFVAFLYIVIL
+320 GAFFVAFLYIVIL
-333 MRAGKIAS
+333 MRSGQIAG

-347 PAFLSMGIAFL
+347 PAFLAMGIAFL

-395 VYIGMLLSIS
+395 LYIGMLLSIS
-405 RFAKKKDRGA
+405 RFAKKRDNDTVTVRKTVGA
-415 PIEVKPIKAQTK
+415 